1 MPIIQMRAC
10 DYRQVARE
18 RLSGNW
24 GVAVLTSFVASLLG
38 AASTNGYSSYFNLG
52 FDSGL
57 KSSDFD
63 ISGSYNDFSLR
74 DLAEFLQSHP
84 SLAAII
90 TIWFAVSAIC
100 ALASFILGGATKAGL
115 CEFNKGLYG
124 GNPNFNDL
132 FKHYSIF
139 GKAFLANLLVG
150 IFTTLWTMLFII
162 PGFPFIT
169 SGIDL
174 AKLDLRSGLERLAY
188 AIIIVMVATMFA
200 WIMALLL
207 QLKPMDFEDL
217 DLGPVLHLIL
227 RLIMSFFGV
236 FGFSIMFNS
245 PAPMAATAALIGAIA
260 NSLRL
265 ELVDLTGMPAPA
277 AAFAG
282 ALTAGLLASFI
293 KENNGYPRIS
303 LTVPSIVI
311 MVPGLYLYRAIYNF
325 GIMALSDAVSWFAS
339 AIMIII
345 ALPLGL
351 IFARILTDKTFR
363 YCT

>member
-38 AASTNGYSSYFNLG
+38 SATTNGYSSYFNLG

-115 CEFNKGLYG
+115 CEFNKGLYD
-124 GNPNFNDL
+124 GNPDFNDL

-139 GKAFLANLLVG
+139 GKAFLTNLLVG

-162 PGFPFIT
+162 PGIIASFSYSMTFYI
-169 SGIDL
+169 L
-174 AKLDLRSGLERLAY
+174 ADHPEMDVMD
-188 AIIIVMVATMFA
+188 AIQLSKEMMRGHKWQLFC
-200 WIMALLL
+200 L
-207 QLKPMDFEDL
+207 QLSFI
-217 DLGPVLHLIL
+217 GWNIL
-227 RLIMSFFGV
+227 
-236 FGFSIMFNS
+236 
-245 PAPMAATAALIGAIA
+245 
-260 NSLRL
+260 
-265 ELVDLTGMPAPA
+265 
-277 AAFAG
+277 AAFSLGIGFLFLAPYKEQSSYAFYRNISG
-282 ALTAGLLASFI
+282 TAPI
-293 KENNGYPRIS
+293 E
-303 LTVPSIVI
+303 
-311 MVPGLYLYRAIYNF
+311 F
-325 GIMALSDAVSWFAS
+325 GEQSYEGQL
-339 AIMIII
+339 
-345 ALPLGL
+345 
-351 IFARILTDKTFR
+351 
-363 YCT
+363 

>member
-38 AASTNGYSSYFNLG
+38 SATTNGYSSYFNLG

-115 CEFNKGLYG
+115 CEFNKGLYD

-162 PGFPFIT
+162 PGIIASFSYSMTFLYTCRP
-169 SGIDL
+169 SGDGRHGCDSVIQRND
-174 AKLDLRSGLERLAY
+174 ARS
-188 AIIIVMVATMFA
+188 
-200 WIMALLL
+200 
-207 QLKPMDFEDL
+207 Q
-217 DLGPVLHLIL
+217 
-227 RLIMSFFGV
+227 
-236 FGFSIMFNS
+236 
-245 PAPMAATAALIGAIA
+245 MAAFLSAVKLHRMEYSCSIFTWH
-260 NSLRL
+260 RL
-265 ELVDLTGMPAPA
+265 
-277 AAFAG
+277 
-282 ALTAGLLASFI
+282 FI
-293 KENNGYPRIS
+293 
-303 LTVPSIVI
+303 
-311 MVPGLYLYRAIYNF
+311 PG
-325 GIMALSDAVSWFAS
+325 SV
-339 AIMIII
+339 
-345 ALPLGL
+345 
-351 IFARILTDKTFR
+351 
-363 YCT
+363 